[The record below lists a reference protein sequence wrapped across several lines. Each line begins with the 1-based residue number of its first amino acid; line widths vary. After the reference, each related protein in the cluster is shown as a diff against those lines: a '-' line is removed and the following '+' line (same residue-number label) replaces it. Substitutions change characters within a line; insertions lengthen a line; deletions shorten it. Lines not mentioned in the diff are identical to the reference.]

1 MTRRSPLF
9 VARRV
14 ARRFVAGSGVDA
26 GAALTFYSILSL
38 LPALVVLVSLVG
50 LAGRASETVGVIERV
65 AARLFSPETAAE
77 VADVLGD
84 VSRYDGST
92 STLLVGLAGLL
103 WTASA
108 YVNAFG
114 RAMNRVYEVEEGRPW
129 WRLRP
134 LQVLV
139 TLATLLLTAAGV
151 VVVAVTGPVA
161 DVVGGA
167 LGVGDDLVTAWEVA
181 KWPVLGLLVMV
192 VVAMLYHLT
201 PNVHFG
207 RVRLVTVGSC
217 SAILVWL
224 AVSVGFGLYVATL
237 GDYNRTYGALAG
249 AVVLA
254 LWLWLTNMTLVLGA
268 VLDAELERGRQLQRG
283 LPAESQ
289 LQLQVRQDSAAT
301 KRREREERDV
311 ARMRQQRE
319 QAAS

>member
-1 MTRRSPLF
+1 MRRRSPLF

-14 ARRFVAGSGVDA
+14 VREFVADSGVDA
-26 GAALTFYSILSL
+26 GAALTFYALLSL

-50 LAGRASETVGVIERV
+50 VAGQASKTVVVIERV
-65 AARLFSPETAAE
+65 VARLFTPETAAQ

-84 VSRYDGST
+84 VGRFDGSGY
-92 STLLVGLAGLL
+92 TLLAGLAGLL

-114 RAMNRVYEVEEGRPW
+114 RAINRVYEVEEGRPW

-161 DVVGGA
+161 DVVGDA
-167 LGVGDDLVTAWEVA
+167 LGVGDDLVTVWGVA

-217 SAILVWL
+217 SAILACL
-224 AVSVGFGLYVATL
+224 AVSVGFGLYAATL

-283 LPAESQ
+283 QPAEAR
-289 LQLQVRQDSAAT
+289 LQMQVRDDSAAT
-301 KRREREERDV
+301 RRREREERDV
-311 ARMRQQRE
+311 ARMREQRE
-319 QAAS
+319 QATS

>member
-1 MTRRSPLF
+1 MRRRSPFF

-14 ARRFVAGSGVDA
+14 VREFVADSGVDA
-26 GAALTFYSILSL
+26 GASLTFYSILSL

-50 LAGRASETVGVIERV
+50 LAGRASQTVGVIERV
-65 AARLFSPETAAE
+65 AGRLFSPETAAQ

-84 VSRYDGST
+84 VGRFDGSAY
-92 STLLVGLAGLL
+92 TLVVGLAGLL

-114 RAMNRVYEVEEGRPW
+114 RVMNRVYEVEEGRPW

-161 DVVGGA
+161 DVVGEA
-167 LGVGDDLVTAWEVA
+167 LGVGDDLVTAWGVA

-207 RVRLVTVGSC
+207 RVRLITVGSC
-217 SAILVWL
+217 SAILAWL

-283 LPAESQ
+283 LPAESR
-289 LQLQVRQDSAAT
+289 LQLPVREDSAAVT
-301 KRREREERDV
+301 RREREERDV
-311 ARMRQQRE
+311 AAMRELRE
-319 QAAS
+319 QAAP